1 MENKSSS
8 SGKYIL
14 IVASAAVAVILG
26 GLIMVHAFFDAYEGL
41 AKEHNAH
48 LTDIAWSTDRNI
60 ADLFLHANED
70 LSYYVENGAEI
81 ERTYLASG
89 DAAAMLDYFRSL
101 PLTKPDYISAVLIL
115 QDNDVLL
122 CTHCGE
128 RCSCVFPYGINLKAP
143 CICMNE
149 SGTAYL
155 ALVTQSPNSNLC
167 YALLID
173 LQNFYRQVAGTEL
186 TSNYWLTLYDES
198 TGLFLQNDE
207 QQPDS
212 KIISVEEALARED
225 GVSILVTG
233 ETQQRLLTQPYS
245 YQYSDGSI
253 TRNLMS
259 VIPTAIN
266 GNGVF
271 AVGVA
276 LSSEH
281 VISILQHTF
290 RQLTIFVLLFLS
302 GLTVLLVLISRNRRS
317 NKAMRERVALLE
329 QENQA
334 MQDLAHHQ
342 RLELIGTMTSG
353 IAHEFN
359 NLLTPIMGYSI
370 LSMEQLP
377 EDSDQVLENLSE
389 IYDASK
395 RAKTLITRLSS
406 LSRKNSGDTKRLFSP
421 DRLSDK
427 VLDMAQPSLPPMVTV
442 VRDYHCPQECLFADE
457 TQIGQLLLN
466 LVINAFQAMKRSGGT
481 LTISTQLENGTVLFR
496 VCDTGPG
503 ITPEVFPQLFD
514 PFFTTKENGRGT
526 GLGLA
531 IARQIAENHNGTVTV
546 KSEAGQGT
554 VFIVSLPA
562 QAE

>member
-1 MENKSSS
+1 MENKPSS
-8 SGKYIL
+8 SGKHIL
-14 IVASAAVAVILG
+14 IAVAAAVAVILG
-26 GLIMVHAFFDAYEGL
+26 GLFMVHAFFDAYEGL

-48 LTDIAWSTDRNI
+48 LADIAWSTDRNI
-60 ADLFLHANED
+60 ADLFLRANDD

-81 ERTYLASG
+81 ERAYLATG
-89 DAAAMLDYFRSL
+89 DPAPMLDYFCSL
-101 PLTKPDYISAVLIL
+101 PLTNPDYISAVLVLRADDI
-115 QDNDVLL
+115 LL
-122 CTHCGE
+122 CTYCGE
-128 RCSCVFPYGINLKAP
+128 HCKCVFPYGINRKIP
-143 CICMNE
+143 CICMDE
-149 SGTAYL
+149 DGTAYL
-155 ALVTQSPNSNLC
+155 ALVTQSPNSELC

-207 QQPDS
+207 HQPETE
-212 KIISVEEALARED
+212 IISAEEALARED
-225 GVSILVTG
+225 GVSILVSG
-233 ETQQRLLTQPYS
+233 ETQQRLLTQPYR
-245 YQYSDGSI
+245 YVRSDGSS
-253 TRNLMS
+253 TRNLMA
-259 VIPTAIN
+259 VIPTDIN

-281 VISILQHTF
+281 FISILQHTF

-302 GLTVLLVLISRNRRS
+302 GLTVLLVLLSRNRRS
-317 NKAMRERVALLE
+317 NRAMRERVALLE
-329 QENQA
+329 QENEA

-370 LSMEQLP
+370 LSMEQLQ
-377 EDSDQVLENLSE
+377 EDSEQVLENLSE

-395 RAKTLITRLSS
+395 RAKTLITRLSA
-406 LSRKNSGDTKRLFSP
+406 LSRKNSGDTKHLFSP

-442 VRDYHCPQECLFADE
+442 IRDYHCPKECLFADE

-466 LVINAFQAMKRSGGT
+466 LVINAFQAMERAGGT
-481 LTISTQLENGTVLFR
+481 LTISTQLEDGTVRFR

-503 ITPEVFPQLFD
+503 IPPEVFPQLFD
-514 PFFTTKENGRGT
+514 PFFTTKETGQGT

-531 IARQIAENHNGTVTV
+531 IARQIAENHNGAVTVT
-546 KSEAGQGT
+546 SEAGHST
-554 VFIVSLPA
+554 VFTVSLPA